1 MDNDTRTLLN
11 LTDPHLNFPHHW
23 LKYKTIKKVRVAQ
36 ISCTLSYTPR
46 ACPNCGVINRGQILK
61 YGFYQA
67 KHKYGQFRAQPLM
80 LLVKTQRFQCPDCH
94 TTFNATSYLFEHQ
107 RTISRDLKREIILRL
122 TRIQTIKDI
131 AHDLFISEASVQ
143 RVLLDLADQYKPNLN
158 YLPETLCI
166 DEFKSMR
173 SAKGKMSFIAVDGDR
188 SCLFE
193 LLEDRRL
200 RSLFKHYQQF
210 TRRARCRVK
219 YLVMDMNAAYD
230 QLVKTVFPCA
240 QIIYDRFHIAKHLND
255 TMNHVRIHVFNRL
268 RKGDSA
274 EQKQARRLKHYWRLF
289 LQDRENLSTK
299 LYYEGR
305 YFNRVVNSMII
316 LDLMLGYDQELRA
329 TYNFIQSL
337 KHAYN
342 QRDFTTFFQL
352 LKLRP
357 DSVSHYT
364 IHRCQVLAR
373 YKEGIKRGFE
383 TKFSNGRTEGINN
396 RIKTTKR
403 VACGYRYFTAF
414 KTRIYLIIGHQIQT
428 N

>member
-1 MDNDTRTLLN
+1 
-11 LTDPHLNFPHHW
+11 
-23 LKYKTIKKVRVAQ
+23 
-36 ISCTLSYTPR
+36 
-46 ACPNCGVINRGQILK
+46 
-61 YGFYQA
+61 
-67 KHKYGQFRAQPLM
+67 
-80 LLVKTQRFQCPDCH
+80 
-94 TTFNATSYLFEHQ
+94 
-107 RTISRDLKREIILRL
+107 
-122 TRIQTIKDI
+122 
-131 AHDLFISEASVQ
+131 
-143 RVLLDLADQYKPNLN
+143 
-158 YLPETLCI
+158 
-166 DEFKSMR
+166 
-173 SAKGKMSFIAVDGDR
+173 MSFIAVDGDR

-210 TRRARCRVK
+210 KRRTRCRVK

-268 RKGDSA
+268 RKGGSA

-342 QRDFTTFFQL
+342 QRDFTTFFQ
-352 LKLRP
+352 
-357 DSVSHYT
+357 
-364 IHRCQVLAR
+364 
-373 YKEGIKRGFE
+373 
-383 TKFSNGRTEGINN
+383 
-396 RIKTTKR
+396 
-403 VACGYRYFTAF
+403 
-414 KTRIYLIIGHQIQT
+414 
-428 N
+428 

>member
-1 MDNDTRTLLN
+1 
-11 LTDPHLNFPHHW
+11 
-23 LKYKTIKKVRVAQ
+23 
-36 ISCTLSYTPR
+36 
-46 ACPNCGVINRGQILK
+46 
-61 YGFYQA
+61 
-67 KHKYGQFRAQPLM
+67 
-80 LLVKTQRFQCPDCH
+80 
-94 TTFNATSYLFEHQ
+94 
-107 RTISRDLKREIILRL
+107 
-122 TRIQTIKDI
+122 TIKDI

-274 EQKQARRLKHYWRLF
+274 EQKQARRLK
-289 LQDRENLSTK
+289 
-299 LYYEGR
+299 
-305 YFNRVVNSMII
+305 
-316 LDLMLGYDQELRA
+316 
-329 TYNFIQSL
+329 
-337 KHAYN
+337 
-342 QRDFTTFFQL
+342 
-352 LKLRP
+352 
-357 DSVSHYT
+357 
-364 IHRCQVLAR
+364 
-373 YKEGIKRGFE
+373 
-383 TKFSNGRTEGINN
+383 
-396 RIKTTKR
+396 
-403 VACGYRYFTAF
+403 
-414 KTRIYLIIGHQIQT
+414 
-428 N
+428 